1 MKQGGTNMSRMDR
14 YKNIHKKAKP
24 LKNESSSIFRRE
36 RKKEKPVE
44 LDDATRIYQNHQESF
59 NRFDEKEGAHQRQST
74 PYTYQKATEQE
85 ESIFKRKGFFHRNK
99 GIKLPKKRKKHSWK
113 RIVLRIIFFLLI
125 YSIGSFFVGKF
136 VAEHDKSL
144 ESATMETFNGV
155 QSSSGAHNILILGS
169 DTRGEDAG
177 RADTIM
183 VLQLDGP
190 AHKPKLISFMRDSF
204 VTIPG
209 VGQNKINSAY
219 AYGGADLVR
228 QTLKENFGLD
238 CQYYAKVDFKSFE
251 KVIDALF
258 MTGVKINAE
267 KDLNLDGVDIKKGVQ
282 KMDGHVLLQYARF
295 RMDEEGD
302 FGRVRR
308 QQQVM
313 NAIFSQLKNP
323 LNLIRAPYAAGK
335 ALGYTSTD
343 VTALFI
349 AKNLF
354 SIARGAGG
362 IDRLSV
368 PVDGSWNYGNSAY
381 AGSILVI
388 DNEENQAA
396 ISEFLSK

>member
-1 MKQGGTNMSRMDR
+1 MSRMDR
-14 YKNIHKKAKP
+14 YKDIHKKAKP
-24 LKNESSSIFRRE
+24 LKRDTGSIFARRE
-36 RKKEKPVE
+36 RKRTRMENE
-44 LDDATRIYQNHQESF
+44 EDATRIYEREQHSFEHLNQYEQQIYRDAPRAEEQQKNKKFF
-59 NRFDEKEGAHQRQST
+59 NR
-74 PYTYQKATEQE
+74 QKKNKPLKPRR
-85 ESIFKRKGFFHRNK
+85 KR
-99 GIKLPKKRKKHSWK
+99 SWK
-113 RIVLRIIFFLLI
+113 KIILSILLVLIL
-125 YSIGSFFVGKF
+125 YSGISFFIGKY
-136 VAEHDKSL
+136 VAEHDTSL
-144 ESATMETFNGV
+144 VAATSETFHGQKATN
-155 QSSSGAHNILILGS
+155 GAHNILILGS

-190 AHKPKLISFMRDSF
+190 SHKPKLISFMRDSF

-228 QTLKENFGLD
+228 QTLVENFGID

-258 MTGVKINAE
+258 MNGVKIDAE
-267 KDLNLDGVDIKKGVQ
+267 KDLNLDGVDIKKGGQ

-295 RMDEEGD
+295 RMDEQGD

-343 VTALFI
+343 VTAWFLT
-349 AKNLF
+349 KNLF

-362 IDRLSV
+362 IDRISV
-368 PVDGSWNYGNSAY
+368 PVDGSWNYGQSDY
-381 AGSILVI
+381 AGSILEI
-388 DNEENQAA
+388 DNQMNQSA
-396 ISEFLSK
+396 ITDFLNK

>member
-1 MKQGGTNMSRMDR
+1 MSRMDR

-24 LKNESSSIFRRE
+24 LKKESTGFFRRE
-36 RKKEKPVE
+36 RQKDKALNDSRDE
-44 LDDATRIYQNHQESF
+44 ATRIYQPDQDSSYSSREGQANDYQTLYSYAKAGNKKGFNQTKKSF
-59 NRFDEKEGAHQRQST
+59 
-74 PYTYQKATEQE
+74 
-85 ESIFKRKGFFHRNK
+85 FKRKKEPKEVR
-99 GIKLPKKRKKHSWK
+99 PKKKRSWGK
-113 RIVLRIIFFLLI
+113 IILGIILCLFLFSVI
-125 YSIGSFFVGKF
+125 SFFVGKSM
-136 VAEHDKSL
+136 AEHDTSL
-144 ESATMETFNGV
+144 PSVTTESFDGV

-209 VGQNKINSAY
+209 VGQNKINAAY

-228 QTLKENFGLD
+228 QTIKENFGLD

-251 KVIDALF
+251 KVVDALF
-258 MTGVKINAE
+258 MNGIKIDAE

-282 KMDGHVLLQYARF
+282 KMDGHTLLQYARF
-295 RMDEEGD
+295 RKDEEGD

-313 NAIFSQLKNP
+313 NTIFSQLKNP

-335 ALGYTSTD
+335 AIGYTSTD
-343 VTALFI
+343 VSSFFI
-349 AKNLF
+349 IKNLL
-354 SIARGAGG
+354 SIARGVGG
-362 IDRLSV
+362 VDRLSV
-368 PVDGSWNYGNSAY
+368 PVEGSWNFGNSSY

-388 DNEENQAA
+388 DNDANRAA
-396 ISEFLSK
+396 ISDFLSK

>member
-1 MKQGGTNMSRMDR
+1 MSRMDR

-24 LKNESSSIFRRE
+24 LKNETDNLFRRTHKN
-36 RKKEKPVE
+36 KKEKQHQVE
-44 LDDATRIYQNHQESF
+44 TDDATRIYRKYQEAPNSF
-59 NRFDEKEGAHQRQST
+59 EDEEVYGSSQPHRIFSDTKEKNS
-74 PYTYQKATEQE
+74 YQEKK
-85 ESIFKRKGFFHRNK
+85 SFFKGKKGKDSFQAK
-99 GIKLPKKRKKHSWK
+99 KTKKKRSWK
-113 RIVLRIIFFLLI
+113 KIVLGIFLFLVLFSII
-125 YSIGSFFVGKF
+125 SFFVGKF
-136 VAEHDKSL
+136 VAEHDTSL
-144 ESATMETFNGV
+144 QSVTTETFNGV
-155 QSSSGAHNILILGS
+155 PSSSGAHNVLILGS

-228 QTLKENFGLD
+228 QTIKENFGID

-258 MTGVKINAE
+258 MTGVKIDAE
-267 KDLNLDGVDIKKGVQ
+267 KELNLDGVDIKKGVQ

-313 NAIFSQLKNP
+313 NAIFNQLKNP
-323 LNLIRAPYAAGK
+323 LNLIRSPYAAGK
-335 ALGYTSTD
+335 AIGYTSTN
-343 VTALFI
+343 VSAFFLV
-349 AKNLF
+349 KNLF
-354 SIARGAGG
+354 SIARGVGG

-368 PVDGSWNYGNSAY
+368 PVDGSWNFGNSSY
-381 AGSILVI
+381 AGSVLVI
-388 DNEENQAA
+388 DNEANKVA
-396 ISEFLSK
+396 ISDFLSK